1 MGAGAIPLAF
11 VAGVLSILSPCVLP
25 ILPIALAAAT
35 SGHRFGPLA
44 LAAGLSISFF
54 AIGLFAATIGFAIG
68 LDLEVFRKVAAVLMI
83 AIGAILLLPRLQA
96 QFAVAGAPVANWG
109 SRYVGGA
116 QQGGGLG
123 GQLLVGLL
131 LGAVWS
137 PCVGPT
143 LGAAA
148 LLAAEGRD
156 LPQVAA
162 TMFAFGL
169 GAALPLVA
177 LGMVSR
183 RSLMRWRDQLF
194 SAGYGVKIALG
205 LVFVAIGA
213 LVLSGFDKAIETALV
228 NASPQWLTDLT
239 TRF

>member
-1 MGAGAIPLAF
+1 MTAGAVPLAF

-25 ILPIALAAAT
+25 ILPIVLGAAA
-35 SGHRFGPLA
+35 SEHRFGPAA
-44 LAAGLSISFF
+44 LAVGLSVSFVV
-54 AIGLFAATIGFAIG
+54 IGLFAATIGYSIG
-68 LDLEVFRKVAAVLMI
+68 LDLGVFRNVAAVMMI
-83 AIGAILLLPRLQA
+83 GIGAILLVPRLQTQLA
-96 QFAVAGAPVANWG
+96 IAGAPVANWG
-109 SRYVGGA
+109 SRYVGPA
-116 QQGGGLG
+116 QHAGIA

-148 LLAAEGRD
+148 LLAAQGRD
-156 LPQVAA
+156 PQVAV

-169 GAALPLVA
+169 GAALPLLA

-183 RSLMRWRDQLF
+183 QSLMRWRDQLF
-194 SAGYGVKIALG
+194 SAGYGVKMALG
-205 LVFVAIGA
+205 LVFVAVGA

>member
-1 MGAGAIPLAF
+1 M
-11 VAGVLSILSPCVLP
+11 V
-25 ILPIALAAAT
+25 
-35 SGHRFGPLA
+35 
-44 LAAGLSISFF
+44 
-54 AIGLFAATIGFAIG
+54 IGLFAATIGYAIG
-68 LDLEVFRKVAAVLMI
+68 LDLGVFRDVAAVLMI
-83 AIGAILLLPRLQA
+83 AIGAILLVPRLQT
-96 QFAVAGAPVANWG
+96 QLAVAGAPVANWG
-109 SRYVGGA
+109 SRHVDAAQHGGIA
-116 QQGGGLG
+116 

-148 LLAAEGRD
+148 LLAAQARD
-156 LPQVAA
+156 LPLVAV

-169 GAALPLVA
+169 GAALPLLV
-177 LGMVSR
+177 LGLLFR
-183 RSLMRWRDQLF
+183 QSLMRWRDQLF
-194 SAGYGVKIALG
+194 SAGHGVKMALG
-205 LVFVAIGA
+205 LVFVAVGA